1 MLSGTTVG
9 WHGGDPF
16 LIMLSLA
23 AVIYAFYLG
32 WHLSGERYRNH
43 IPTVL
48 MIVCLPGVM
57 FVIAKH
63 YWYFIVQA
71 ITILVMKY
79 MLSEDEKMLEQVEE
93 ARKQRVEAWQKECEQ
108 SIGGTDLDRFYVECV
123 LARCT
128 DFSLPKNAEKAK
140 LLAQKYRQYPPCT
153 TEELFLEAREKHGTI
168 ANDLQ
173 KERLAKLREQENRAY
188 RESIQYAGYQGKEK
202 MRIMLTHSIQEHRR
216 KIDQIVN
223 KAASETP
230 TLEKEHNW
238 GVWGGIAD
246 GLAGPAAG
254 VSTALNVQSQNAQ
267 IRERNNARL
276 NATLGLY
283 TLAVM
288 DAGQIKREADYE
300 QKVRDDLPE
309 KLLDDKTDPKDI
321 FKQMQII
328 DSNVEVSETG
338 AFRVTASIHSRST
351 PKIFGDVSARI
362 DGTILAHVYE
372 DDRLV
377 GTAKMVLPK
386 LGITNK
392 WEPIMGICL
401 NGADLRKKQTVKFEA
416 GNLWMIEY

>member
-1 MLSGTTVG
+1 MFLSINYDAVSEG
-9 WHGGDPF
+9 WHF
-16 LIMLSLA
+16 LVGFFLLLGFLVLGLATSKNTSGLDNEAFRWVVIML
-23 AVIYAFYLG
+23 VGGAFISTFSALG
-32 WHLSGERYRNH
+32 
-43 IPTVL
+43 VL
-48 MIVCLPGVM
+48 LE
-57 FVIAKH
+57 VIAIALYIYLYKTG
-63 YWYFIVQA
+63 IRQQE
-71 ITILVMKY
+71 ILA
-79 MLSEDEKMLEQVEE
+79 EKEALERIE
-93 ARKQRVEAWQKECEQ
+93 RKEKRLKE
-108 SIGGTDLDRFYVECV
+108 IGGTELDRFYVECV

-300 QKVRDDLPE
+300 QKVRDNLPE

-321 FKQMQII
+321 FKLMQII

-338 AFRVTASIHSRST
+338 AFRVTASIHSKGT
-351 PKIFGDVSARI
+351 PKIYGDVSARI

-401 NGADLRKKQTVKFEA
+401 NGADPRKKQTVQFEA